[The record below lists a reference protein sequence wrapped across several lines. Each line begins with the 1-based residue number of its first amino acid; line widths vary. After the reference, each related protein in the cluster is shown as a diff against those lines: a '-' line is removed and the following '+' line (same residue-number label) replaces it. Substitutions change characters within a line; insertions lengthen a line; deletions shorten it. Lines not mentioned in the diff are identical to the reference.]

1 MKVPYT
7 NFKTFDDEWKEIDT
21 VDLFENKK
29 VVVFAQPGAYLPSV
43 AIKHLLGYEKK
54 YDELMAFGI
63 ADVFCVSVNDTF
75 VMNAWLRELN
85 IKKIKPIADGE
96 GVFTQGM
103 GMLVNKP
110 KQGLGMRSW
119 RYSMLVDN
127 SEVVKIFEEPG
138 KNHANDDEDPFT
150 VSDVDTMIKYLKGE

>member
-7 NFKTFDDEWKEIDT
+7 NFKTFGDEWKEIDT

-29 VVVFAQPGAYLPSV
+29 VVVFAQPGAYLPDV
-43 AIKHLLGYEKK
+43 ASQHLLGYEKK

>member
-7 NFKTFDDEWKEIDT
+7 NFKTFSGEWKEIDT
-21 VDLFENKK
+21 VDLFENKR
-29 VVVFAQPGAYLPSV
+29 VVVFAQPGAFSPSV
-43 AIKHLLGYEKK
+43 ATQHLLGYEGRHH
-54 YDELMAFGI
+54 ELMALGI
-63 ADVFCVSVNDTF
+63 ADVYCVSVNDTF
-75 VMNAWLRELN
+75 VMDAWFNQSN
-85 IKKIKPIADGE
+85 IKKVKPLADGE

-127 SEVVKIFEEPG
+127 SEVVKVFEEPG
-138 KNHANDDEDPFT
+138 KNHSNDDDDPFT
-150 VSDVDTMIKYLKGE
+150 VSDVDTMIKYLKGL